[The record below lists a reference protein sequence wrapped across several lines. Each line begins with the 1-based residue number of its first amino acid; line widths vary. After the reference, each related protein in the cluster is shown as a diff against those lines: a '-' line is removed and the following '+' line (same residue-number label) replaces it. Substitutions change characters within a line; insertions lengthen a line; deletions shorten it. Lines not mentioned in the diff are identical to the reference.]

1 MFNKHSNVVEWST
14 GLGIADSI
22 LSRVGWSMQHQ

>member
-22 LSRVGWSMQHQ
+22 LSRVG